1 MRATDWKA
9 HGAGLLICMS
19 ATGTIAQ
26 TPADADVRAT
36 APDAPTSAAQ
46 ASLPEQLR
54 DFDAYVEAV
63 RKQFEVPGIAVA
75 IVKDGRIVLERGYG
89 VRELGKAEP
98 VDAHTL
104 FAIASNTK
112 AFTSASLSMLADEGK
127 LSLDD
132 RVIDHLPWFRMADAY
147 VTGEMR
153 VRDLLAH
160 RSGLGLGAGDLLYW
174 PGTDYSNEEVARRLA
189 RVPLNG
195 GFRGQYAYDNI
206 LYGVAQLVVEKASG
220 QSYREFLGQ
229 RIFKPLGMDET
240 RYNAD
245 ALQAGDKVASGHAK
259 ADFKTLQTAP
269 RMTWANVA
277 GAGGLYSSVHDIG
290 KWMRVQLDG
299 GVYGRDGDKEQ
310 RLFSAKRQREMW
322 SVITPM
328 PIAEPSVP
336 ELAPVKPNFAG
347 YGEGWQLTDYRGEK
361 LVWHTGGWPGMVS
374 RVTLVPEHKLGVVV
388 LTNAELGGAF
398 QAVTMRALDAYL
410 DAPKTD
416 WNAAYA
422 AALAKSRG
430 KADEDWAKHL
440 KARDAKSRPSLPL
453 AGYAGTYRDPW
464 YGDVFIEPAAGGKL
478 RVRFG
483 RTKDLVGEL
492 SHWQHDTFIVRWDQ
506 RWLNADAFLNF
517 ALTPDGKVRE
527 LRMEAISP
535 MTDFSFDF
543 HDLRLT
549 PVADQAA
556 DAESKLKPAA
566 KRS

>member
-1 MRATDWKA
+1 MRANDWKA
-9 HGAGLLICMS
+9 QGAGLLICMS
-19 ATGTIAQ
+19 AA
-26 TPADADVRAT
+26 AA
-36 APDAPTSAAQ
+36 AAQ
-46 ASLPEQLR
+46 APAAAPAGAEPAPPLPEQLQ

-75 IVKDGRIVLERGYG
+75 IVQEGRIVLERGYG
-89 VRELGKAEP
+89 LREIGKPEP

-112 AFTSASLSMLADEGK
+112 AFTAASLSMLADEGK

-147 VTGEMR
+147 VTQEMR

-189 RVPLNG
+189 HVPLSG

-220 QSYREFLGQ
+220 QSYRDFLAQ
-229 RIFKPLGMDET
+229 RIFAPLGMDET

-245 ALQAGDKVASGHAK
+245 ALRAGDQVASGHAK
-259 ADFKTLQTAP
+259 ADFKDLQVAP
-269 RMTWANVA
+269 RMTWSNVA
-277 GAGGLYSSVHDIG
+277 GAGGLYSSVHDMS

-299 GVYGRDGDKEQ
+299 GVYARDGGNER
-310 RLFSAKRQREMW
+310 RLFSARRQREMW
-322 SVITPM
+322 SVVTPM
-328 PIAEPSVP
+328 PIAEPAVP
-336 ELAPVKPNFAG
+336 ELAPAKPNFAG

-374 RVTLVPEHKLGVVV
+374 RVTLVPARKLGVVV

-398 QAVTMRALDAYL
+398 QAVTMRALDAFL
-410 DAPKTD
+410 AAPKTD

-422 AALAKSRG
+422 AALAKNRG
-430 KADEDWAKHL
+430 KADDDWAKHL
-440 KARDAKSRPSLPL
+440 KARDAKSKPSLPL
-453 AGYAGTYRDPW
+453 SGYAGTYRDPW
-464 YGDVFIEPAAGGKL
+464 YGEVFIEPAGGKL
-478 RVRFG
+478 RLRFG
-483 RTKDLVGEL
+483 RTRDLVGEL

-543 HDLRLT
+543 QDLRLA
-549 PVADQAA
+549 PVVKGEAGGGAQAH
-556 DAESKLKPAA
+556 
-566 KRS
+566 

>member
-1 MRATDWKA
+1 MRANHWKA
-9 HGAGLLICMS
+9 HGAGLLICLS
-19 ATGTIAQ
+19 AAGAAAQ
-26 TPADADVRAT
+26 APADAADAANAAT
-36 APDAPTSAAQ
+36 AAEPA
-46 ASLPEQLR
+46 LPEQLQ

-89 VRELGKAEP
+89 LREQGKPEP
-98 VDAHTL
+98 VDPHTL

-112 AFTSASLSMLADEGK
+112 AFTAASLSMLADDGK

-132 RVIDHLPWFRMADAY
+132 RVIDHLPWFRMADPY
-147 VTGEMR
+147 VTREMR
-153 VRDLLAH
+153 LRDLLAH

-189 RVPLNG
+189 EVPLSG

-206 LYGVAQLVVEKASG
+206 LYGVAQLVIEKASAM
-220 QSYREFLGQ
+220 SYREFLAQ

-245 ALQAGDKVASGHAK
+245 ALRAGDNVASGHAK
-259 ADFKTLQTAP
+259 ADFKHLQPAP

-277 GAGGLYSSVHDIG
+277 GAGGLYSSVHDMS

-299 GVYGRDGDKEQ
+299 GVYGRDGDQER
-310 RLFSAKRQREMW
+310 RLFSAKRQKEMW
-322 SVITPM
+322 SVVTPM

-374 RVTLVPEHKLGVVV
+374 RVTLVPARKLGVIV

-398 QAVTMRALDAYL
+398 QALTMRALDAYL
-410 DAPKTD
+410 GAPRTD

-430 KADEDWAKHL
+430 KADEDWNQHL
-440 KARDAKSRPSLPL
+440 KARDAKSKPSLPL
-453 AGYAGTYRDPW
+453 SGYAGTYRDPW
-464 YGDVFIEPAAGGKL
+464 YGEVFVEPAAGGKL
-478 RVRFG
+478 RLRFG
-483 RTKDLVGEL
+483 RTRDLVGEL
-492 SHWQHDTFIVRWDQ
+492 SHWQHDTFVVRWDQ
-506 RWLNADAFLNF
+506 RWLNADAFVNF

-527 LRMEAISP
+527 ARIEAISP
-535 MTDFSFDF
+535 LTDFSFDF
-543 HDLRLT
+543 QDLRLT
-549 PVADQAA
+549 PVAAPEA
-556 DAESKLKPAA
+556 GKTSG
-566 KRS
+566 

>member
-19 ATGTIAQ
+19 AA
-26 TPADADVRAT
+26 AA
-36 APDAPTSAAQ
+36 AAQ
-46 ASLPEQLR
+46 APTPTEAAAATPEQALPEQLR
-54 DFDAYVEAV
+54 DFDAYVDAV

-89 VRELGKAEP
+89 LRELGKPEV

-132 RVIDHLPWFRMADAY
+132 RVIDQLPWFRMSDPY
-147 VTGEMR
+147 VTREMR

-189 RVPLNG
+189 EVPLSG

-206 LYGVAQLVVEKASG
+206 LYGVAQLVIEKASG
-220 QSYREFLGQ
+220 QSYREFLAQ

-240 RYNAD
+240 RYNSD
-245 ALQAGDKVASGHAK
+245 ALRSGDNVASGHAK
-259 ADFKTLQTAP
+259 ADFKDLQTAP
-269 RMTWANVA
+269 RMTWSNVA
-277 GAGGLYSSVHDIG
+277 GAGGLYSSVHDMS

-299 GVYGRDGDKEQ
+299 GVYAREGDKEQ
-310 RLFSAKRQREMW
+310 RLFSAKRQKEMW
-322 SVITPM
+322 SVVTPM
-328 PIAEPSVP
+328 PIAEPAVP
-336 ELAPVKPNFAG
+336 ELAPVKPNFSG
-347 YGEGWQLTDYRGEK
+347 YGEGWQLTDYRGKK

-410 DAPKTD
+410 GAPKTD

-430 KADEDWAKHL
+430 KADEDWNQHL
-440 KARDAKSRPSLPL
+440 KARDAKSKPSLPL
-453 AGYAGTYRDPW
+453 SGYAGTYRDPW
-464 YGDVFIEPAAGGKL
+464 YGEVYVEAAASGKL
-478 RVRFG
+478 RLRFG
-483 RTKDLVGEL
+483 RTKDLIGEL
-492 SHWQHDTFIVRWDQ
+492 TAWQHDTFVVRWDQ
-506 RWLNADAFLNF
+506 RWLNADAFVNF
-517 ALTPDGKVRE
+517 SLTPDGKVRE
-527 LRMEAISP
+527 VRMEAISP
-535 MTDFSFDF
+535 LTDFSFDF
-543 HDLRLT
+543 QDLRLT
-549 PVADQAA
+549 PVVAP
-556 DAESKLKPAA
+556 DAGKKAG
-566 KRS
+566 

>member
-19 ATGTIAQ
+19 AAGA
-26 TPADADVRAT
+26 
-36 APDAPTSAAQ
+36 AAQ
-46 ASLPEQLR
+46 APATTQAAAAPEQALPEQLQ
-54 DFDAYVEAV
+54 DFDAYVDAV
-63 RKQFEVPGIAVA
+63 RKQFDVPGIAVA

-89 VRELGKAEP
+89 LRELGKPEA

-132 RVIDHLPWFRMADAY
+132 RVIDQLPWFRMSDPY
-147 VTGEMR
+147 VTREMR

-189 RVPLNG
+189 EVPLSG

-206 LYGVAQLVVEKASG
+206 LYGVAQLVIEKASG
-220 QSYREFLGQ
+220 QSYREFLTQ

-240 RYNAD
+240 RYNSD
-245 ALQAGDKVASGHAK
+245 ALRAGDNVASGHAK
-259 ADFKTLQTAP
+259 ADFKDLQAAP
-269 RMTWANVA
+269 RMTWSNVA
-277 GAGGLYSSVHDIG
+277 GAGGLYSSVHDMS

-299 GVYGRDGDKEQ
+299 GVYAREGDKEQ
-310 RLFSAKRQREMW
+310 RLFSAKRQKEMW
-322 SVITPM
+322 SVVTPM
-328 PIAEPSVP
+328 PIAEPAVP
-336 ELAPVKPNFAG
+336 ELAPVKPNFSG
-347 YGEGWQLTDYRGEK
+347 YGEGWQLTDYRGKK

-410 DAPKTD
+410 GAPKTD
-416 WNAAYA
+416 WNAAYG

-430 KADEDWAKHL
+430 KADEDWNQHL
-440 KARDAKSRPSLPL
+440 KARDATSKPSLPL
-453 AGYAGTYRDPW
+453 SGYAGTYRDPW
-464 YGDVFIEPAAGGKL
+464 YGDVYVEAAAGGKL
-478 RVRFG
+478 RLRFG
-483 RTKDLVGEL
+483 RTKDLIGEL
-492 SHWQHDTFIVRWDQ
+492 TPWQHDTFVVRWDQ
-506 RWLNADAFLNF
+506 RWLNADAFVNF
-517 ALTPDGKVRE
+517 SLTPDGKVRE
-527 LRMEAISP
+527 VRMEAISP
-535 MTDFSFDF
+535 LTDFSFDF
-543 HDLRLT
+543 QDLRLT
-549 PVADQAA
+549 PVAKPDA
-556 DAESKLKPAA
+556 DKKAG
-566 KRS
+566 

>member
-19 ATGTIAQ
+19 AAGA
-26 TPADADVRAT
+26 
-36 APDAPTSAAQ
+36 AAQ
-46 ASLPEQLR
+46 APATTQAAASPEQALPEQLQ
-54 DFDAYVEAV
+54 DFDAYVDAV

-89 VRELGKAEP
+89 LRELGKPEA

-132 RVIDHLPWFRMADAY
+132 RVIDQLPWFRMSDPY
-147 VTGEMR
+147 VTREMR

-189 RVPLNG
+189 EVPLSG

-206 LYGVAQLVVEKASG
+206 LYGVAQLVIEKASG
-220 QSYREFLGQ
+220 QSYREFLTQ

-240 RYNAD
+240 RYNSD
-245 ALQAGDKVASGHAK
+245 ALRAGDNVASGHAK
-259 ADFKTLQTAP
+259 ADFKDLQAAP
-269 RMTWANVA
+269 RMTWSNVA
-277 GAGGLYSSVHDIG
+277 GAGGLYSSVHDMS

-299 GVYGRDGDKEQ
+299 GVYAREGDKEQ
-310 RLFSAKRQREMW
+310 RLFSAKRQKEMW
-322 SVITPM
+322 SVVTPM
-328 PIAEPSVP
+328 PIAEPAVP
-336 ELAPVKPNFAG
+336 ELAPVKPNFSG
-347 YGEGWQLTDYRGEK
+347 YGEGWQLTDYRGKK

-410 DAPKTD
+410 GAPKTD
-416 WNAAYA
+416 WNAAYG

-430 KADEDWAKHL
+430 KADEDWNQHL
-440 KARDAKSRPSLPL
+440 KARDATSKPSLPL
-453 AGYAGTYRDPW
+453 SGYAGTYRDPW
-464 YGDVFIEPAAGGKL
+464 YGDVYVEAAAGGKL
-478 RVRFG
+478 RLRFG
-483 RTKDLVGEL
+483 RTKDLIGEL
-492 SHWQHDTFIVRWDQ
+492 TPWQHDTFVVRWDQ
-506 RWLNADAFLNF
+506 RWLNADAFVNF
-517 ALTPDGKVRE
+517 SLTPDGKVRE
-527 LRMEAISP
+527 VRMEAISP
-535 MTDFSFDF
+535 LTDFSFDF
-543 HDLRLT
+543 QDLRLT
-549 PVADQAA
+549 PVAKPDA
-556 DAESKLKPAA
+556 DKKAG
-566 KRS
+566 